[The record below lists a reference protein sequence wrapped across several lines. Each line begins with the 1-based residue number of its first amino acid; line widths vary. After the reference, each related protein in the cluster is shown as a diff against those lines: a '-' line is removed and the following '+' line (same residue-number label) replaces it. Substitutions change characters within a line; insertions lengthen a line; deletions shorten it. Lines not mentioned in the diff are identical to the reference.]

1 MSRSTLSLP
10 TYWAIAAN
18 ACAAFMMS
26 NYLLSYDFVGITV
39 AVSLLT
45 FASYTLG
52 HRFATTGK
60 QLPRKPYLLA
70 LAIYTGLVALPPMSS
85 MKAAIFAY
93 ALARLLMFRAVWL
106 TDRREAYVHL
116 LLYFAVV
123 ATCFGHWRADWS
135 LLPLLILY
143 ACSLV
148 AALTMLHQDSQPVI
162 ARTIFPWSS
171 MLGALPLV
179 AIITVVL
186 LLITPLLP
194 GPHLQ
199 LFPDI
204 PRIGNSSD
212 SASGAGG
219 LKDLLDGMTRQP
231 AQANPHGPFLA
242 PVMNAL
248 QQLAKL
254 AGQAEA
260 LAQQLL
266 DLLQGLLWW
275 LLPALLIVVS
285 LHALHRQRQRMRLW
299 FYVRLWDPWQMQRL
313 ARKLPMQP
321 HSVGQLHNAFERLWH
336 YYGLPRSHNQTP
348 MEHLYLIHGEYQII
362 GKPSTQLVHCFQN
375 WRYGGQPAG
384 DLAVAFRSYEQ
395 IRLVL
400 SMLHRKSVSD
410 ENRAKHA

>member
-1 MSRSTLSLP
+1 MSRPSLSLL

-18 ACAAFMMS
+18 ACAAFLMS
-26 NYLLSYDFVGITV
+26 NYLLSSDFVGITIV
-39 AVSLLT
+39 VSLLT

-52 HRFATTGK
+52 HRFASTGK
-60 QLPRKPYLLA
+60 QLPRKPYLLV
-70 LAIYTGLVALPPMSS
+70 LAIYTGLVALPPMAR

-116 LLYFAVV
+116 LLYFSVV

-148 AALTMLHQDSQPVI
+148 AALTLLHQDSQPV
-162 ARTIFPWSS
+162 ATRTIFPWSS

-179 AIITVVL
+179 AVITITL

-204 PRIGNSSD
+204 PRAGNSSE
-212 SASGAGG
+212 SAGG
-219 LKDLLDGMTRQP
+219 TSSLEELLDGMAHQP
-231 AQANPHGPFLA
+231 AKANPQGPFLA
-242 PVMNAL
+242 PVMEAL
-248 QQLAKL
+248 QELAKL
-254 AGQAEA
+254 AGQAET
-260 LAQQLL
+260 LARQLHSQ
-266 DLLQGLLWW
+266 QGLLQW
-275 LLPALLIVVS
+275 LLPILLIIAS
-285 LHALHRQRQRMRLW
+285 LHLLQRQQQRIRLW

-313 ARKLPMQP
+313 SRMKPMP
-321 HSVGQLHNAFERLWH
+321 SHAINLLHNAFERLWH
-336 YYGLPRSHNQTP
+336 YYELPRPHNQTP
-348 MEHLYLIHGEYQII
+348 LEHLYAIHGEYQII
-362 GKPSTQLVHCFQN
+362 GKPSTQLVHCFQS

-395 IRLVL
+395 VRLVL
-400 SMLHRKSVSD
+400 SMLHRKSVSTA
-410 ENRAKHA
+410 NRAKHA

>member
-1 MSRSTLSLP
+1 MSRPPLSLL

-18 ACAAFMMS
+18 ACAAFLMS
-26 NYLLSYDFVGITV
+26 NYLLSSDYVGITV
-39 AVSLLT
+39 VVSLLT

-52 HRFATTGK
+52 HRFASTGK
-60 QLPRKPYLLA
+60 QLPRKPYLLV
-70 LAIYTGLVALPPMSS
+70 LAIYTGLVALPPMAR

-135 LLPLLILY
+135 LLPLLIIY

-148 AALTMLHQDSQPVI
+148 AALTLLHQDSQPV
-162 ARTIFPWSS
+162 APYTIFPWSS

-179 AIITVVL
+179 TVITIVL

-212 SASGAGG
+212 PATGAGG
-219 LKDLLDGMTRQP
+219 LEDLLNGMAHQP
-231 AQANPHGPFLA
+231 TKANPQSPFLA
-242 PVMNAL
+242 PVMEAL
-248 QQLAKL
+248 QALAKL

-260 LAQQLL
+260 LASQLHSPQKI
-266 DLLQGLLWW
+266 LQW
-275 LLPALLIVVS
+275 LLPLLIIVAS
-285 LHALHRQRQRMRLW
+285 LHVLQRQQQRIRLW
-299 FYVRLWDPWQMQRL
+299 FYVRLWDPWQMRRL
-313 ARKLPMQP
+313 SRKKPMP
-321 HSVGQLHNAFERLWH
+321 SHAVDRLHNVFERLWD
-336 YYGLPRSHNQTP
+336 YYGLARSHDQTP
-348 MEHLYLIHGEYQII
+348 VEHLHAIHGEYQII
-362 GKPSTQLVHCFQN
+362 GRPSTQLVHCFQN
-375 WRYGGQPAG
+375 WRYGDQPAG
-384 DLAVAFRSYEQ
+384 DLTVAFRSYEQ
-395 IRLVL
+395 VRLVL
-400 SMLHRKSVSD
+400 SMLHRKSASK
-410 ENRAKHA
+410 ENRTKHA

>member
-1 MSRSTLSLP
+1 MSRSPLSLL

-26 NYLLSYDFVGITV
+26 NYLLTSDFVGITV

-70 LAIYTGLVALPPMSS
+70 LAIYTGLVALPPMSR

-148 AALTMLHQDSQPVI
+148 TALTLLHQDSQAAS

-171 MLGALPLV
+171 LLGALPLV
-179 AIITVVL
+179 AGITIVL

-212 SASGAGG
+212 SASGADG
-219 LKDLLDGMTRQP
+219 LEDLLDGMSRQP
-231 AQANPHGPFLA
+231 AKANPQGPFLA
-242 PVMNAL
+242 PVMETL
-248 QQLAKL
+248 QQLTKL

-260 LAQQLL
+260 LAHQLL
-266 DLLQGLLWW
+266 DLLQWLLQW
-275 LLPALLIVVS
+275 LLPILLIVAS
-285 LHALHRQRQRMRLW
+285 LHALQRLRQRIRLW

-313 ARKLPMQP
+313 SRKKPMP
-321 HSVGQLHNAFERLWH
+321 SHAIDRLHNAFERLWH
-336 YYGLPRSHNQTP
+336 YYGLPRSHDQTP
-348 MEHLYLIHGEYQII
+348 EEHLYAIHGEYQII

-375 WRYGGQPAG
+375 WRYGGQPTG
-384 DLAVAFRSYEQ
+384 DLTAAFRSYEQ

-400 SMLHRKSVSD
+400 SMLHRKSTSNETRV
-410 ENRAKHA
+410 KHA